1 MKKLSMI
8 EKCKLIAT
16 VLKSDL
22 TPEEKA
28 EKLSILKDDYE
39 FETFAKMTFHDLYI
53 TILDH
58 LGIEEYKGD
67 NVRIKHIARVF

>member
-22 TPEEKA
+22 TPEEKT
-28 EKLSILKDDYE
+28 K
-39 FETFAKMTFHDLYI
+39 AK
-53 TILDH
+53 
-58 LGIEEYKGD
+58 E
-67 NVRIKHIARVF
+67 IAKAKADAAKR

>member
-28 EKLSILKDDYE
+28 EKLSILK
-39 FETFAKMTFHDLYI
+39 
-53 TILDH
+53 TIMNLRLLQND
-58 LGIEEYKGD
+58 
-67 NVRIKHIARVF
+67 FS